1 MTAIPVVAFQNPKS
15 RMTILELDA
24 NAIAEAI
31 KQGWAMVTTV
41 AAVFG
46 FIFYWYFRAQ
56 KAERKASELRKAAE
70 FDRMVSAVK
79 ENTESVD
86 ELTSITKGL
95 TVEQH
100 KTNTHL
106 EVLTERVNNID
117 ARVKKIEGKHND

>member
-1 MTAIPVVAFQNPKS
+1 
-15 RMTILELDA
+15 MTILELDA